1 MFIILDKKYK
11 GKHIPTVFYNNPGII
26 KGFGDVE
33 PLARDCKMITV
44 KEGMGIDPMFPFD
57 DVIMYVYLELEH
69 KDPIGIRK
77 TEFEGYS
84 LTKSFYSPPYDKLQM
99 PDPDDARRTLYR
111 NPSVKTDANGKASVS
126 FYNNSSADKINISA
140 ETVTST
146 GMMGVLNQ

>member
-1 MFIILDKKYK
+1 
-11 GKHIPTVFYNNPGII
+11 
-26 KGFGDVE
+26 
-33 PLARDCKMITV
+33 MITV

-99 PDPDDARRTLYR
+99 PDPDDVRRTLYW

-126 FYNNSSADKINISA
+126 FYNNRSADKINISA